1 MSELRRCC
9 VCRHTMWNADV
20 ACLFAS
26 MPVCADCLDKARI
39 WERIG
44 LSIQRAARRAEVAG
58 LVETLDRAV
67 DVMADPASD
76 YAYDDARDKF
86 AIARDRLARLAG
98 GGA

>member
-1 MSELRRCC
+1 
-9 VCRHTMWNADV
+9 MWNADV

-58 LVETLDRAV
+58 LVDQARRRHDSDCAWW
-67 DVMADPASD
+67 DDDPCECSAKSHN
-76 YAYDDARDKF
+76 A
-86 AIARDRLARLAG
+86 AISRLARLAG